1 MTETYTITPL
11 TTPNEQPAI
20 LRNGQRMTIHEVCRE
35 LNRMSGEAKAKNYT
49 DETRWKTASHLGDGC
64 FRIRLGVVQCLNAIT
79 QSGKEDWVPYKPFP
93 TAEWL
98 LLAEQRGELIRVVP

>member
-20 LRNGQRMTIHEVCRE
+20 LRDGQRMTIHEVCRE

-49 DETRWKTASHLGDGC
+49 DETRWC
-64 FRIRLGVVQCLNAIT
+64 FPSSPNWPLRICGGVVMVRVT
-79 QSGKEDWVPYKPFP
+79 SGWHSNSAFP
-93 TAEWL
+93 SVESLLSAEK
-98 LLAEQRGELIRVVP
+98 RGELIRVVP